1 MLGLVSLL
9 RLILAQ
15 LEDIVEQLT
24 VIAENTT
31 PADDSEEEPQG

>member
-1 MLGLVSLL
+1 MLGLVSVL
-9 RLILAQ
+9 RLIVAQ

-31 PADDSEEEPQG
+31 PADDSEPEG